1 MNISLNTPTIYN
13 EIREN
18 PNYMTV
24 SGKET
29 DPTVSSS
36 AWLALVI
43 ISSLALVTMYG
54 ETMVLPAIPNFIKDF
69 GVSYNTSSWILSS
82 YLIAGAVMTP
92 IAGKLSDVYGK
103 KKILLIV
110 MMIYSAGILGGGF
123 ANSFG
128 TMIFA
133 RIAQGVGISMFPI
146 AFGIVRDIFP
156 IKKLA
161 IAQGIF
167 TSTFFGGS
175 VVGLLVGARII
186 SSYGWHA
193 TFFSVFPI
201 AIMLAVVMAK
211 LIRLPTSEDPGYPHG
226 LDIKGAIALSVT
238 VILFLMGV
246 SYIEEIAL
254 GDMNSLIFFAGSTAS
269 AIVFAI
275 IEKRTPHPLVDFK
288 VLANK
293 ILLPTNVI
301 LMIVGVS
308 TFMVYQT
315 IPILVQSPRPLG
327 FGGDAISTANVQLPF
342 MIISL
347 LVSAASGFIVSRV
360 GNFRLTALGTVVC
373 TMGFFGLVAFHST
386 EFMISA
392 ALGVISIGLSFAF
405 VGGFNIILVSSPH
418 KVEGISLGMSVL
430 LILVGQSL
438 GPSVAGMFQQMYSQ
452 TIPNVQG
459 AFPSALS
466 YMQIFSSAGILSLVS
481 VVLVV
486 LLRSKV
492 KTLPSYNLES

>member
-1 MNISLNTPTIYN
+1 MA
-13 EIREN
+13 
-18 PNYMTV
+18 V

-29 DPTVSSS
+29 DPTISSS
-36 AWLALVI
+36 AWLALAI

-128 TMIFA
+128 TMVFA

-201 AIMLAVVMAK
+201 AIMLAMVMAK
-211 LIRLPTSEDPGYPHG
+211 LIRIPTSEDPAYPHG

-254 GDMNSLIFFAGSTAS
+254 GGINSLIFFAGSTAS
-269 AIVFAI
+269 VIVFVI

>member
-1 MNISLNTPTIYN
+1 MDDNDKGDNQVNVISASAWISL
-13 EIREN
+13 
-18 PNYMTV
+18 
-24 SGKET
+24 
-29 DPTVSSS
+29 
-36 AWLALVI
+36 AI

-54 ETMVLPAIPNFIKDF
+54 ETMVLPAIPDFIKDF
-69 GVSYNTSSWILSS
+69 GVTYNTSSWILSS

-103 KKILLIV
+103 KKILLAV
-110 MMIYSAGILGGGF
+110 MMIYAAGILGGGF
-123 ANSFG
+123 ANSFYS
-128 TMIFA
+128 MIFA

-156 IKKLA
+156 REKLA

-175 VVGLLVGARII
+175 VVGLIVGARII

-193 TFFSVFPI
+193 TFFSVFPV
-201 AIMLAVVMAK
+201 AMVLAVIMTK
-211 LIRLPTSEDPGYPHG
+211 FISIPKIDPGQYHG

-246 SYIEEIAL
+246 SYLEEIAL
-254 GDMNSLIFFAGSTAS
+254 GSMNSLVFFAGSAVSLAVFVILEKKAS
-269 AIVFAI
+269 
-275 IEKRTPHPLVDFK
+275 HPLVDFK

-301 LMIVGVS
+301 LMIVGIS

-315 IPILVQSPRPLG
+315 IPILIQSPEPLG
-327 FGGDAISTANVQLPF
+327 FGGDAVSTANVQLPF

-347 LVSAASGFIVSRV
+347 IVSAASGFIVSKV
-360 GNFRLTALGTVVC
+360 GNFRLTALGTIVC
-373 TMGFFGLVAFHST
+373 TVGFFGLVAFHST

-392 ALGVISIGLSFAF
+392 ALGIISVGLSFAF
-405 VGGFNIILVSSPH
+405 VGGFNIILVSSPP

-452 TIPNVQG
+452 TIPNVSG
-459 AFPSALS
+459 VFPSALS
-466 YMQIFSSAGILSLVS
+466 YMQIFSSAGILSIIS
-481 VVLVV
+481 VVLVIV
-486 LLRSKV
+486 LKNKI
-492 KTLPSYNLES
+492 KTLASYN